1 MSEEQGSGCSGDEAE
16 EEECESMTRERFLE
30 MVNSA
35 SNGNDLLGVL
45 ALLPNTAQ
53 RWGHSITMN
62 AIIKILC
69 RSPIFKDQCDSFYAV
84 KVKKGAETKVPST
97 FNSLSPSLQSALFN
111 VVSQVSPTNG
121 PWEQVTQLLRHCKEA
136 FDESAAAAK
145 HAGMPANRIA
155 CVSHMLVDERVIPLL
170 VKAAETFPASE
181 RPAGLDHQKAA
192 GSSRLSTLYAEAY
205 KQYRTWQKE
214 YINPFT
220 EEQFAED

>member
-69 RSPIFKDQCDSFYAV
+69 RSPIFKDQ
-84 KVKKGAETKVPST
+84 
-97 FNSLSPSLQSALFN
+97 
-111 VVSQVSPTNG
+111 
-121 PWEQVTQLLRHCKEA
+121 
-136 FDESAAAAK
+136 
-145 HAGMPANRIA
+145 
-155 CVSHMLVDERVIPLL
+155 
-170 VKAAETFPASE
+170 
-181 RPAGLDHQKAA
+181 
-192 GSSRLSTLYAEAY
+192 
-205 KQYRTWQKE
+205 
-214 YINPFT
+214 
-220 EEQFAED
+220 

>member
-1 MSEEQGSGCSGDEAE
+1 MSEEQGSDCSGDEAE
-16 EEECESMTRERFLE
+16 EEECKSMTRERFLE
-30 MVNSA
+30 TVNSA
-35 SNGNDLLGVL
+35 SNSNDLLGVL

-69 RSPIFKDQCDSFYAV
+69 HSPIFKDQCNSFYAV
-84 KVKKGAETKVPST
+84 KVKNGVETKVPST

-145 HAGMPANRIA
+145 MLA
-155 CVSHMLVDERVIPLL
+155 CLL
-170 VKAAETFPASE
+170 IKLHVLATC
-181 RPAGLDHQKAA
+181 L
-192 GSSRLSTLYAEAY
+192 
-205 KQYRTWQKE
+205 WMKE
-214 YINPFT
+214 
-220 EEQFAED
+220 